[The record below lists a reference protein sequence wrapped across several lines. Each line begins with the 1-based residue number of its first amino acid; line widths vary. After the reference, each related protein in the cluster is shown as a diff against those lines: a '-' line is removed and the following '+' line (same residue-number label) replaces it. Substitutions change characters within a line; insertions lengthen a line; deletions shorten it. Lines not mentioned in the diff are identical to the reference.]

1 MWHGRQQSDAAPIEI
16 FVISN
21 DVPPLPSAHVAVD
34 RRTVDASAVTIV
46 VVVVIV
52 VVIVDVVIDVV
63 VDVADT
69 VAGASSLCRRR
80 RRRARRGG
88 AGGRR
93 GRAVSTWRGR
103 PVVNGRG

>member
-1 MWHGRQQSDAAPIEI
+1 MWHGRQQSDAARIAI

-21 DVPPLPSAHVAVD
+21 DVPPPPSAHVAVD
-34 RRTVDASAVTIV
+34 RRTMDASAVTIV
-46 VVVVIV
+46 VVVVAIV

-63 VDVADT
+63 VDVANT
-69 VAGASSLCRRR
+69 VAGASSPRRRR

-88 AGGRR
+88 AGG
-93 GRAVSTWRGR
+93 G